1 MNYSGIFLIGF
12 LILVIA
18 IAGCIEPDKPLATQT
33 PVPTPS
39 APTPAPAPS
48 AIPVSPAATVA
59 SPAGMISRLYPSV
72 PANSTNASLT
82 GPSPVVL
89 NFTEDYYFGNS
100 TKWKS
105 VATVYRIWINDSYQ
119 WFNPDDNRYYYK
131 TASSGKKYLFVF
143 ISMVDMGKDRA
154 PLPQQSNMYLLYDDV
169 ISSSDPSHILPTK
182 NPDSSPKV
190 VRIAEVEWA
199 KKRFDTE
206 YVEDFGYSHGQRLG
220 YINPG
225 VSNAVDGYIIYE
237 VPESLTPE
245 NAYLAI
251 VMPESDIAIWKL
263 G

>member
-1 MNYSGIFLIGF
+1 MKHSGIFLIGL

-18 IAGCIEPDKPLATQT
+18 IAGCVEADKPLVTQT
-33 PVPTPS
+33 PVPTTPAS
-39 APTPAPAPS
+39 APTPS
-48 AIPVSPAATVA
+48 ANPISPAVTVT
-59 SPAGMISRLYPSV
+59 SPAGAILRVNTSV
-72 PANSTNASLT
+72 PANSANTSLT
-82 GPSPVVL
+82 RPSPVVL
-89 NFTEDYYFGNS
+89 HFKEDYHFGN
-100 TKWKS
+100 TTRWNS
-105 VATVYRIWINDSYQ
+105 VATVYRIWINDTYG
-119 WFNPDDNRYYYK
+119 WFSPDDNRYYTK
-131 TASSGKKYLFVF
+131 IAPPGKKYLFVF

-154 PLPQQSNMYLLYDDV
+154 PLPQQNTIYLLYEDAILSPD
-169 ISSSDPSHILPTK
+169 SSHILPAK

-190 VRIAEVEWA
+190 VRIAEVEWS

-237 VPESLTPE
+237 VPASLTPE
-245 NAYLAI
+245 NANLAI